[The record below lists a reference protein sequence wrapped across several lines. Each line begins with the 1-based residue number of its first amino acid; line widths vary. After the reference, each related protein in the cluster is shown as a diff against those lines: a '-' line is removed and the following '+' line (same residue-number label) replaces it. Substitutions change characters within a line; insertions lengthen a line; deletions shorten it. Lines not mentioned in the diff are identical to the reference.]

1 MNTAFIFLILFAVAM
16 LILYVALRRRW
27 LPLSVAG
34 GAGAVVNSL
43 CFILYC
49 VAREMSF
56 AQAVVLGTFFGC
68 LFTVMTLVAATYF
81 NSQERVH
88 LAQSQT
94 IEPTAVSEPN
104 SITG

>member
-1 MNTAFIFLILFAVAM
+1 MAFIFLILFAVSM
-16 LILYVALRRRW
+16 LITYVALRRRW
-27 LPLSVAG
+27 LPLSVVG

-68 LFTVMTLVAATYF
+68 LFTVMTLIAATYF
-81 NSQERVH
+81 NSQERVRQEQ
-88 LAQSQT
+88 LQATDPAT
-94 IEPTAVSEPN
+94 IAEPTTR
-104 SITG
+104 ITG